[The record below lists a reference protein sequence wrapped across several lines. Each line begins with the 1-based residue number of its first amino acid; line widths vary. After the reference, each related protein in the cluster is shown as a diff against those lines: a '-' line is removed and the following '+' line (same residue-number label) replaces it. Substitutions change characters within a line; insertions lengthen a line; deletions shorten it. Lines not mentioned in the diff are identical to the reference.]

1 MKHLKLFL
9 VAAVSVIAASACSG
23 KIKPLYPEKW
33 DEVAAHIHAN
43 WLNYVETSPEL
54 PKPYS
59 YALNP
64 GTLYYWDLYFINE
77 GLMMQGYMEQ
87 ARNNIDDF
95 IYEIELLGFIPNA
108 LGWGQNRSQTPYFS
122 MMVRSYFEKSEDR
135 DKVWLEKA
143 YRAVLAEYE
152 FWTNTNGNMIEDH
165 RTSVEGLQR
174 FSNHATP
181 DETAYFYDVTLQG
194 RIPMPADATRDEEM
208 MISSHRIAEA
218 EVMDFT
224 PRFESRCMDF
234 IAVDLNSNLW
244 QYEVD
249 LAYYE
254 ELLGIDSGIDWIAR
268 AERRRELIDRYC
280 WSGERGLFLDYDFI
294 NKRHSSVA
302 SVATFMPLYWGF
314 ATEQQAKSIVRQTSL
329 FDSPG
334 GLVVCEPSG
343 ETFSYQ
349 WDDKGVWAPVQ
360 FLAMGGF
367 SRYGYE
373 KEAETVAMKWLN
385 TVTRNFVK
393 PYPSKYKDEPEER
406 GYGYLWEKY
415 TRAGDIN
422 DNEYKCSEMMGWTAA
437 TYLKAL
443 ELIRG
448 Q

>member
-1 MKHLKLFL
+1 MRSLKT
-9 VAAVSVIAASACSG
+9 AIAAILACMAITACDA
-23 KIKPLYPEKW
+23 KIKPVHPEKW
-33 DEVAAHIHAN
+33 GEVEQHIRNN
-43 WLNYVETSPEL
+43 WLNYVETSPDL
-54 PKPYS
+54 PHPYS

-87 ARNNIDDF
+87 AKNNIDDF

-122 MMVRSYFEKSEDR
+122 MMVRSYL
-135 DKVWLEKA
+135 DKAGEVDAEWLRRA
-143 YRAVLAEYE
+143 YNAVRAEYE

-165 RTSVEGLQR
+165 RTSVDGLQR

-194 RIPMPADATRDEEM
+194 RIPMPENATREEEM
-208 MISSHRIAEA
+208 VISSHRIAEA

-234 IAVDLNSNLW
+234 VAVDLNSNLYR
-244 QYEVD
+244 YERD
-249 LAYYE
+249 LAHYE
-254 ELLGIDSGIDWIAR
+254 KLLGVDSGIDWNAR
-268 AERRRELIDRYC
+268 AERRKELINRYC
-280 WSGERGLFLDYDFI
+280 WSDERGLFMDYDFV
-294 NKRHSSVA
+294 NGRHSSVA

-314 ATEQQAKSIVRQTSL
+314 ATEAQAKSVVRKAAL

-360 FLAMGGF
+360 FLAMSAF
-367 SRYGYE
+367 SRYGYDKAAE
-373 KEAETVAMKWLN
+373 KVAMKWLN
-385 TVTRNFVK
+385 TVTRNFVD
-393 PYPSKYKDEPEER
+393 PYPSRYKNEPEER

-415 TRAGDIN
+415 TRSGDIN
-422 DNEYKCSEMMGWTAA
+422 DHEYKCSEMMGWTAA

-443 ELIRG
+443 ETVR
-448 Q
+448 